1 MSQLREWH
9 EVPFRTL
16 MPSRLSPTDT
26 KVIKVSKGHLMQ
38 FKSLKTPCPKGP
50 YLFLPFEIFIFSFL
64 VMKMFLLCIEDILQ
78 RIGLTVGRKNHWKG
92 VKGGGKILPYHWA
105 TITKSWSVSSL
116 VIAYTW
122 PSFGT
127 FERQGWLRGEVILV
141 AIDGVYIQYN
151 VQWVSQ
157 EKTKRG
163 TERRDSRLE
172 YLLEVHWNSD
182 ITWSGWILN
191 MEVSFVCSL
200 YYVLSSRHTSQ
211 PSPPLLHFTLGY

>member
-1 MSQLREWH
+1 
-9 EVPFRTL
+9 
-16 MPSRLSPTDT
+16 
-26 KVIKVSKGHLMQ
+26 
-38 FKSLKTPCPKGP
+38 
-50 YLFLPFEIFIFSFL
+50 
-64 VMKMFLLCIEDILQ
+64 MKMFLLCIEDILQ

-127 FERQGWLRGEVILV
+127 FERQGWLRGEVISV
-141 AIDGVYIQYN
+141 AIYGVYIQYN

-163 TERRDSRLE
+163 TETRDLNISRKFIETPISRGLVE
-172 YLLEVHWNSD
+172 FP
-182 ITWSGWILN
+182 TWKFH
-191 MEVSFVCSL
+191 SFVL
-200 YYVLSSRHTSQ
+200 VLSSRHTSQ
-211 PSPPLLHFTLGY
+211 SSPPLLHFTLGY